1 MNRTALAMSFGLLIA
16 PALATTARSA
26 DLIETYDIAE
36 EAYTYAFPMIASYKA
51 MYQFFIDRTSS
62 QYKGPLNRLF
72 NEDRVFTP
80 KDTAVVTPNSDTP
93 YSFVGMDLRA
103 EPMVICVPEIEKAR
117 YYSIQLVDMY
127 TFNFG
132 YIGSRATGSGAG
144 CYMVTG
150 PSWKGETPAGI
161 AKVFHSDTDFNVGIF
176 APSCSA
182 RATWT
187 TSRRSRPA
195 TGRRCSRSSSTG
207 RRRRA
212 TAPEPRWPAF
222 TEAAF
227 KTEAFGSSIS
237 FCSTHRPFPK
247 K

>member
-1 MNRTALAMSFGLLIA
+1 MNRTALATSIGLLVI
-16 PALATTARSA
+16 PALATTASCA
-26 DLIETYDIAE
+26 DLIDTYEIAE

-51 MYQFFIDRTSS
+51 MYQFFVDKASS
-62 QYKGPLNRLF
+62 QYKGPLNQLF
-72 NEDRVFTP
+72 NEARVFTP

-103 EPMVICVPEIEKAR
+103 EPMVICVPEIEKSR

-161 AKVFHSDTDFNVGIF
+161 AKVFHSDTDFNVAIF
-176 APSCSA
+176 
-182 RATWT
+182 RTQL
-187 TSRRSRPA
+187 
-195 TGRRCSRSSSTG
+195 
-207 RRRRA
+207 
-212 TAPEPRWPAF
+212 
-222 TEAAF
+222 
-227 KTEAFGSSIS
+227 FGPGDIDNV
-237 FCSTHRPFPK
+237 K
-247 K
+247 KVQAGYRTPMLS